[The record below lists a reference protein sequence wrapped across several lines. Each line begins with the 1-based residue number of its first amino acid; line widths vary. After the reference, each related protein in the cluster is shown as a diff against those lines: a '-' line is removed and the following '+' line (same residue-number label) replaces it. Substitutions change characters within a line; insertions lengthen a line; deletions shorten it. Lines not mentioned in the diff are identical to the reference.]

1 MSSCH
6 NTLTT
11 ANQFS
16 EQWITTR
23 SKIPLT
29 RSSTD
34 RWGVERARRNA
45 ASVTYQETFT
55 MSTAHRIDVHQH
67 VVPTFWA
74 KELPTHGGDPSG
86 TVIPQWSPQSAID
99 MMDSQE
105 IATGILSLTAPG
117 VARWYKRERR
127 EMARR
132 VNEYTADLV
141 AKRPDRFGN
150 FATLPLPDVDGA
162 VRELEYALDTLQAD
176 GVILL
181 ANYGQKY
188 LGDAAFEPLWA
199 ALHRRQAVVFVH
211 PGQPPLPTVEGVAG
225 PLVDYPFDTTRTAV
239 QLVLNGIVERH
250 PGMRII
256 LAHAGGFLPYASHRF
271 AELARVFRPD
281 AAKPA
286 DILASFQ
293 RFYFDTAL
301 SSGPAALPS
310 LKAFAGS
317 NRILFGSD
325 FPYVSPGIVASF
337 TGKLD
342 DYGDL
347 TADEHRAISHGT
359 AWTLFPRLVSKH
371 AASRNAAAHDWGG
384 RTSA

>member
-1 MSSCH
+1 M
-6 NTLTT
+6 
-11 ANQFS
+11 
-16 EQWITTR
+16 R
-23 SKIPLT
+23 
-29 RSSTD
+29 
-34 RWGVERARRNA
+34 
-45 ASVTYQETFT
+45 
-55 MSTAHRIDVHQH
+55 TAHRIDVHQH

-86 TVIPQWSPQSAID
+86 TVIPPWSPQSAID

-117 VARWYKRERR
+117 VARWYKMERR
-127 EMARR
+127 QMARR

-162 VRELEYALDTLQAD
+162 LRELEYALDTLRAD

-239 QLVLNGIVERH
+239 QLVLNGIIGRY
-250 PGMRII
+250 PGTRII

-281 AAKPA
+281 AAKPD

-317 NRILFGSD
+317 GHILFGSD
-325 FPYVSPGIVASF
+325 FPYVSAGIVASF

-347 TADEHRAISHGT
+347 TVDEHRAVSHGN
-359 AWTLFPRLVSKH
+359 AWTLFPRLVPKH
-371 AASRNAAAHDWGG
+371 DAAPQSAAAHDRGG
-384 RTSA
+384 RASA